1 MVVGGT
7 ELAFFK
13 ADATAEAGKLTVS
26 LKRGDRMASVAQDAN
41 GAAIPDGSIPAADS
55 EVFAGFIGAT
65 RDQALATY
73 ASLSDDPHLAADNAS
88 VVNAVA
94 MTRVVKD
101 QAMAIGEG
109 RKAELDNGITIWATG
124 TGNFGDCSPSDL

>member
-1 MVVGGT
+1 MLPLVLPSNPPLT
-7 ELAFFK
+7 
-13 ADATAEAGKLTVS
+13 ATCLQ
-26 LKRGDRMASVAQDAN
+26 ASSARP
-41 GAAIPDGSIPAADS
+41 AIRP
-55 EVFAGFIGAT
+55 
-65 RDQALATY
+65 LATY

>member
-1 MVVGGT
+1 
-7 ELAFFK
+7 
-13 ADATAEAGKLTVS
+13 
-26 LKRGDRMASVAQDAN
+26 MASVAQDAN
-41 GAAIPDGSIPAADS
+41 GAAIGAAIESAADS
-55 EVFAGFIGAT
+55 DVFAGFIGAT
-65 RDQALATY
+65 RDQTLATY

-124 TGNFGDCSPSDL
+124 TGNFAEVDSLKGDVDVDHYASRPSSKRNAT

>member
-1 MVVGGT
+1 
-7 ELAFFK
+7 
-13 ADATAEAGKLTVS
+13 
-26 LKRGDRMASVAQDAN
+26 MASVAQDAN
-41 GAAIPDGSIPAADS
+41 GAAIESATDS
-55 EVFAGFIGAT
+55 DVFAGFIGAT

-88 VVNAVA
+88 VVNAVV

-124 TGNFGDCSPSDL
+124 TGNFAEVDSLKGDVDVDHYASRPSSKRNAT